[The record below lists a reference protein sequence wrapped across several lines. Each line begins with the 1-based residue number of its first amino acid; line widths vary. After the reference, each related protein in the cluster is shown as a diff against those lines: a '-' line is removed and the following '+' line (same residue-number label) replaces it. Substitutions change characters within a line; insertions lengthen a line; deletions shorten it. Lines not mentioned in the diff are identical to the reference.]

1 MSNSV
6 AVLNQ
11 QMVSEID
18 SLADFWK
25 TAADATPD
33 PRQPAKKKR
42 APRRRGKTPAPI
54 AQ

>member
-6 AVLNQ
+6 AILNQ

-18 SLADFWK
+18 SLADVWK
-25 TAADATPD
+25 TVAEATAD

-42 APRRRGKTPAPI
+42 APRRRSKTPAPI
-54 AQ
+54 AT